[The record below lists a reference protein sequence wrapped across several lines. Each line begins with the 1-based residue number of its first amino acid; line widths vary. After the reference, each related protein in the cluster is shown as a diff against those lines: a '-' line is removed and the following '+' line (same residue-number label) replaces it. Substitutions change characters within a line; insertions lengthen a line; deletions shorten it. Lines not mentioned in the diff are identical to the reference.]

1 MAKKHEIIRITPY
14 KDIRG
19 ELKKIYVKS
28 MLDSDKTVEE
38 VYVLYTQ
45 KGAVRGN
52 HYHRQ
57 NVEFF
62 TIIKGTATIA
72 LKDVEEGDAE
82 IFKVSAGDD
91 VVIKVPEN
99 VAHGFRNDEDEDL
112 VILAA
117 ASRLYDPEDT
127 DTFNYQLLY

>member
-1 MAKKHEIIRITPY
+1 MANKYEITKINPY

-19 ELKKIYVKS
+19 ELKKVFIKTMLSTEKSIEEIYVLHTK
-28 MLDSDKTVEE
+28 
-38 VYVLYTQ
+38 
-45 KGAVRGN
+45 KGSVRGN

-62 TIIKGTATIA
+62 TVIKGTAIIA
-72 LKDVEEGDAE
+72 LKDVEEGEAE
-82 IFKVSAGDD
+82 ILTVSAGDNI
-91 VVIKVPEN
+91 VIKVPEN

-117 ASRLYDPEDT
+117 ASKLYDSEDT
-127 DTFNYQLLY
+127 DTFSYQLLY

>member
-1 MAKKHEIIRITPY
+1 MTKKYEITEINPY

-19 ELKKIYVKS
+19 ELKKVFIKS
-28 MLDSDKTVEE
+28 MLSAEKSIEE
-38 VYVLYTQ
+38 IYVLHTK
-45 KGAVRGN
+45 KGSVRGN

-62 TIIKGTATIA
+62 TVIKGTAIIA
-72 LKDVEEGDAE
+72 LKDVEEGEAE
-82 IFKVSAGDD
+82 ILKVSAVDD
-91 VVIKVPEN
+91 IVIKVPEN
-99 VAHGFRNDEDEDL
+99 VAHGFRNDEDEEL

-117 ASRLYDPEDT
+117 ASKLYDLEDT

>member
-1 MAKKHEIIRITPY
+1 MTNIHEIIKINPY

-19 ELKKIYVKS
+19 ELKKVFVKS
-28 MLDSDKTVEE
+28 MLSTEKSIEE
-38 VYVLYTQ
+38 IYVLHTK
-45 KGAVRGN
+45 KGSVRGN

-62 TIIKGTATIA
+62 TVIKGTAIIA
-72 LKDVEEGDAE
+72 LKDIEEGEAE
-82 IFKVSAGDD
+82 ILKVSAGDD
-91 VVIKVPEN
+91 IVIKVPEN

-117 ASRLYDPEDT
+117 ASKLYDPEDT
-127 DTFNYQLLY
+127 DTYTFQLL